1 MRNWCLFL
9 ILGIIWGCQGKENKR
24 PSIYEGKINVAMDES
39 IMPLI
44 QAETDGY
51 KMHYP
56 KAGFETFVMPETQ
69 AVKWLLSDSMDVI
82 CITRL
87 LNEEEMAIVNKREI
101 KYIPAPMALDAV
113 VLITHPDS
121 DLKQLSLDEL
131 KDLFKGKGRK
141 LVFDVGSSS
150 NLNHVL
156 STLGIKEFDKDAVV
170 AAGSNLKVFDF
181 VKKDKSAIGFVG
193 FNMISEKSNEGSVE
207 LRNSVKILSVDGIAP
222 SKGTIVEQVYPFHRT
237 IYLHTLGTAWG
248 VENGFIRFACTKP
261 GQLIAEKMGLVPYYA
276 IPKEFYLSKED
287 LQ

>member
-1 MRNWCLFL
+1 MRNWCLILFL
-9 ILGIIWGCQGKENKR
+9 TFLWGCQGKENKR
-24 PSIYEGKINVAMDES
+24 PTIYEGKINVAMDES

-56 KAGFETFVMPETQ
+56 KAGFDTYVMPETQ
-69 AVKWLLSDSMDVI
+69 AVKLLLTDSMDVI

-113 VLITHPDS
+113 VLIANLES
-121 DLKQLSLDEL
+121 DLKDLSLEEL
-131 KDLFKGKGRK
+131 KDLFSGKGRK

-150 NLNHVL
+150 NLNHVMN
-156 STLGIKEFDKDAVV
+156 TLGIKEFDKDAVV
-170 AAGSNLKVFDF
+170 AAGSNRKVFDF

-193 FNMISEKSNEGSVE
+193 FNMISEKSNETTVE
-207 LRNSVKILSVDGIAP
+207 LRNSVKILGINGITP

-276 IPKEFYLSKED
+276 IPKEFYLSKEE